1 MTAQPPVS
9 GSKSEMQRSEQDEPL
24 YLVGIVE
31 PLGNVQLGAQGGAA
45 ILLFLVIIGAVVA
58 ACVTLG
64 LIRAFG
70 LLSALAFGTFG
81 LAIATMNPR
90 GILVD
95 ATRQLVALAPIH
107 LPLAHHLQRKTL
119 GLALVAA
126 ASVVALGVFRGFSYD
141 STMQAAFAAQVPL
154 ACVMVTLVLVHAREA
169 TAAYREWR
177 KTAQALPKDPP
188 PVSIDEH
195 GTWAFRFSTG
205 LPFPGLGT
213 SPRLVRLLFS
223 LLRSVPPGVAT
234 ALTVIAWVGFG
245 CFFAAAAASEPFGQA
260 VLDITG
266 IPLRIVAAIGIPAF
280 AVWALYRVLFGH
292 R

>member
-1 MTAQPPVS
+1 MTASPSIS
-9 GSKSEMQRSEQDEPL
+9 GSKSEAQELEQDEPL
-24 YLVGIVE
+24 YLVGVVE
-31 PLGNVQLGAQGGAA
+31 PSNVQFGAQGGAA
-45 ILLFLVIIGAVVA
+45 LLIILTFIGAVVA
-58 ACVTLG
+58 ACVLLG
-64 LIRAFG
+64 LIRAFA
-70 LLSALAFGTFG
+70 LLSALGFGTFA
-81 LAIATMNPR
+81 LLMATRNPR

-95 ATRQLVALAPIH
+95 ATGQLAGLVPIH
-107 LPLAHHLQRKTL
+107 LPLSQHLVRKTW

-126 ASVVALGVFRGFSYD
+126 ASVVAVDVFRGFEYD
-141 STMQAAFAAQVPL
+141 SVMQAAFAAQVPI
-154 ACVMVTLVLVHAREA
+154 ACVMVTLLLLYAKQT

-177 KTAQALPKDPP
+177 KTAQAPPKDPP
-188 PVSIDEH
+188 PVSMDEH
-195 GTWAFRFSTG
+195 GTVAFRFGTG

-223 LLRSVPPGVAT
+223 LLRSVPPSVAT
-234 ALTVIAWVGFG
+234 ALQVLAWVSFG

-280 AVWALYRVLFGH
+280 AAWALYRVLFGH